1 MRLHADIIKA
11 MIQEDL
17 FSEAELN
24 DLGVQEFD
32 KSEYIVD
39 EDRLSDIAKDIRR
52 AGQVAFDI
60 ETNGFEGDLIGVG
73 LAWKSLETV
82 RSVYIPVGHVTQAV
96 QIPLPVVLRFLT
108 DLFKDVL
115 VLPFN
120 AGFELKV
127 MQAYNVPIPQFTDVR
142 YYAIA
147 DDERNYRESL
157 KDIAE
162 AKLGLK
168 WGTIKE
174 LCSRKVKVRSD
185 KGRMVTKTVIDI
197 PGTSIEKLGK
207 YCRTDAEATLKLYDL
222 FQPTTV
228 YAKEIIALERQVTP
242 VVVAME
248 QRGIKIDLPAVHL
261 KLEETKKRLLTLETE
276 ILTEA
281 GKAINLNSPKQ
292 VSELLFDELKL
303 RPVGGRSVD
312 VNTLQELKDDHP
324 IPRLMLEYREL
335 EKLRSTY
342 LEPLMT
348 KNVNGRVFTSL
359 NQLGTETGR
368 FSSSK
373 PNMQNVPIDPSI
385 RKLFVASDGMLLLD
399 YDYSQIEGR
408 VFAHVSQ
415 DKTLLEYY
423 RNGGDIHAATSEKL
437 GIPRKLAKTINFA
450 IIYGAAP
457 RKLSESM
464 QKEGFS
470 YDPDQAKDMIRNFWK
485 LYSGGSKWAYNLK
498 KDLHKEKAVFT
509 AFGRRRT
516 FPDIAIS
523 DKFMAFSMEREAVNF
538 VIQGTAADIM
548 KYALVGCYKALK
560 LTNFPAHPLLTVHDE
575 ILFEGTE
582 EKYEQADRII
592 RYQMVAASNLTLPM
606 EVEGKKGQN
615 WAECH

>member
-1 MRLHADIIKA
+1 

-24 DLGVQEFD
+24 DLDVQEFD
-32 KSEYIVD
+32 RTEYIVD
-39 EDRLSDIAKDIRR
+39 RDRFPGIAQAIKQ

-60 ETNGFEGDLIGVG
+60 ETNGYAGPLVGVG
-73 LAWKSLETV
+73 LAWKQDTL
-82 RSVYIPVGHVTQAV
+82 RSVYIPVGHITKTP
-96 QIPLPVVLRFLT
+96 QIPQEEVFAFL
-108 DLFKDVL
+108 KDIFQTVL

-127 MQAYNVPIPQFTDVR
+127 MQKFGVSIPKWQDVR
-142 YYAIA
+142 FYAIA
-147 DDERNYRESL
+147 DDERNYKESL

-162 AKLGLK
+162 VKLHMK

-174 LCSRKVKVRSD
+174 ICSRKVKVRSE
-185 KGRMVTKTVIDI
+185 KGRMVTKTIVDI
-197 PGTSIEKLGK
+197 PGTSIEKLGR

-222 FQPTTV
+222 FLPATT
-228 YAKEIIALERQVTP
+228 YATKIIELEKQVTP

-248 QRGIKIDLPAVHL
+248 ERGIRIDLPGVSA
-261 KLEETKKRLLTLETE
+261 KLEEVKNRLVTLETE
-276 ILTEA
+276 ILNTA

-292 VSELLFDELKL
+292 VSELLFDELRL
-303 RPVGGRSVD
+303 RSFGGRSVD

-324 IPRLMLEYREL
+324 IPKLMLEYREL

-342 LEPLMT
+342 LEPLLT
-348 KNVNGRVFTSL
+348 KNTNGRIFTSL

-368 FSSSK
+368 FSSSR

-385 RKLFVASDGMLLLD
+385 RKLFIASEGMFLLD

-408 VFAHVSQ
+408 VFAHMSQ

-457 RKLSESM
+457 KKLSESM

-470 YDPDQAKDMIRNFWK
+470 YDVEAARDMIKNFWK
-485 LYSGGSKWAYNLK
+485 LYSGGSRWAYNLK
-498 KDLHKEKAVFT
+498 KELHKNKTVFT
-509 AFGRRRT
+509 EFGRRRT
-516 FPDIAIS
+516 FPDINLS
-523 DKFMAFSMEREAVNF
+523 DKFIVFSMEREAVNF
-538 VIQGTAADIM
+538 AIQGTAADIM
-548 KYALVGCYKALK
+548 KYALVGSYKALK
-560 LTNFPAHPLLTVHDE
+560 LAKFPAYPLLTVHDE

-582 EKYEQADRII
+582 ERYEQADRII
-592 RYQMVAASNLTLPM
+592 RSQMIGASDLSLPM
-606 EVEGKKGQN
+606 EVEGKKGLN
-615 WAECH
+615 WAEVH